1 MITYHRIRV
10 HHFSLKLY
18 STLLKLVAPKAIVEC
33 PSGIVSS
40 IVFAF
45 VGAILLVFDLSYI
58 TFFMT
63 SVSTSLCVSVN
74 RFVGIIVIFVIF
86 DR

>member
-1 MITYHRIRV
+1 M
-10 HHFSLKLY
+10 LY
-18 STLLKLVAPKAIVEC
+18 STPLKVVAPEAIVEC

-45 VGAILLVFDLSYI
+45 VGALLLVFDLSYI
-58 TFFMT
+58 TLFMT
-63 SVSTSLCVSVN
+63 SVSTSLCVSAN
-74 RFVGIIVIFVIF
+74 RCVGSIVIFTIF